1 MTINVNDSVNSAI
14 LSGVLGLQR
23 ASDGITGTSISIA
36 QQQASLRSTSDL
48 LSDVATQQLGNVGSL
63 LPSGGDSLTND
74 LVSLSVNLTNAQASA
89 QVLDVANE
97 TVGRIIDE
105 LA

>member
-1 MTINVNDSVNSAI
+1 V
-14 LSGVLGLQR
+14 QR
-23 ASDGITGTSISIA
+23 ASDGITATSINLA

-48 LSDVATQQLGNVGSL
+48 LSDAATHQIGNVSSL

-74 LVSLSVNLTNAQASA
+74 LLSLSNNLNNAQASTK
-89 QVLDVANE
+89 VLDVANE
-97 TVGRIIDE
+97 TVGRIINE

>member
-1 MTINVNDSVNSAI
+1 V
-14 LSGVLGLQR
+14 SGVLGLQR